1 MSKYEDMNP
10 PGKCDDHSKIVWLI
24 VEAFT
29 MNQMASHLVTKIKQ
43 AISCLATLYSCKSV
57 TRNPSPACNLRIRD
71 TLEDFDYF
79 HTGDFIIG
87 GVFTVNYNMVSLRA
101 DSIVT
106 AIACFNPVSHYYK
119 NLLAFLFGIEQMNK
133 TPELQNIS
141 LGYHIYDSCADANK
155 AVKSVLQI
163 LSGPGRIVPN
173 YSCMKQNQIIGFIG
187 DHHSRTTIPIAQVLS
202 VYRYTQISYGSTSYE
217 LSNRDLYPHFFRTVQ
232 NYRTIYLIITNL
244 IKRLGWTWVGVLAS
258 NDDSGEKEFQELNN
272 FMASEGIC
280 VAFIIKID
288 HGLFKLHQFL
298 KKLIYRREGN
308 IHRFYNKDNEF
319 VTYYIIKNWIILSNG
334 SIVINCVGHFNPWKN
349 DDYQFLINV
358 KHIIWKHNKTEI
370 PRSQCSETCMLGS
383 RKMPLPGIQS
393 FCCYACAPCSDGEM
407 SNISDSEKCYTC
419 SDLEWP
425 NKMKNFCIPKLE
437 EFLSYENETV
447 TVVVISVTGLCC
459 VITVLTLA
467 VFIFFH
473 HTPVVKA
480 NNKSL
485 SFVLLASI
493 FLGFLCVFLFLG
505 QPVDL
510 TCQLR
515 QISFGILFT
524 VAVSCVLA
532 KTFLVCIA
540 FKATT
545 PGSVFRKL
553 VGGSFPKSVVFLC
566 TSIQVIICVSWLSI
580 SPPFQEL
587 DTHSYQEKIIIQCNE
602 GSVIGFYS
610 VLGYMG
616 ILAAVSFMTAFL
628 ARTLPDSFNEAKY
641 ITFSMLVFC
650 IVWIAMIPAYLSTKG
665 KYMVAVEIFAI
676 LVSNVGL
683 LGCIFF
689 PKCYIFVCRPK
700 LDNRI
705 HLLERKS
712 AFGITIK

>member
-1 MSKYEDMNP
+1 MNENF
-10 PGKCDDHSKIVWLI
+10 W
-24 VEAFT
+24 
-29 MNQMASHLVTKIKQ
+29 
-43 AISCLATLYSCKSV
+43 
-57 TRNPSPACNLRIRD
+57 
-71 TLEDFDYF
+71 
-79 HTGDFIIG
+79 
-87 GVFTVNYNMVSLRA
+87 
-101 DSIVT
+101 
-106 AIACFNPVSHYYK
+106 
-119 NLLAFLFGIEQMNK
+119 
-133 TPELQNIS
+133 ELQNIS

-163 LSGPGRIVPN
+163 LSGPGRTVPN
-173 YSCMKQNQIIGFIG
+173 YSCMKQKQIIGFIG

-232 NYRTIYLIITNL
+232 NYRTIYLILTNL
-244 IKRLGWTWVGVLAS
+244 IKLLGWTWVGVVAS
-258 NDDSGEKEFQELNN
+258 NDDSGEKEFEELNN
-272 FMASEGIC
+272 F
-280 VAFIIKID
+280 
-288 HGLFKLHQFL
+288 LLHKFL
-298 KKLIYRREGN
+298 KKLTYRREGN
-308 IHRFYNKDNEF
+308 THHFYNKDNEF
-319 VTYYIIKNWIILSNG
+319 VTFYIIKNWIILSNG
-334 SIVINCVGHFNPWKN
+334 SIVMNCVGHFDPWKN
-349 DDYQFLINV
+349 GDYQFPINV
-358 KHIIWKHNKTEI
+358 KRIIWKHNKTEI
-370 PRSQCSETCMLGS
+370 PRSQCSETCLPGS
-383 RKMPLPGIQS
+383 RKMPKSGIQS

-425 NKMKNFCIPKLE
+425 NEMKNFCIPKLE
-437 EFLSYENETV
+437 DFLSYENETV

-459 VITVLTLA
+459 VKTVLIFA

-524 VAVSCVLA
+524 VAISCVLA

-566 TSIQVIICVSWLSI
+566 TSVQVIICVSWLSI
-580 SPPFQEL
+580 SPPFPEL

-616 ILAAVSFMTAFL
+616 ILAAVSFIIAFF
-628 ARTLPDSFNEAKY
+628 ARTLPDSYNEAKY

-650 IVWIAMIPAYLSTKG
+650 SVWIAMIPAYLSTKG
-665 KYMVAVEIFAI
+665 KYTVAVEIFAI

-689 PKCYIFVCRPK
+689 PKCYIFLCRPK
-700 LDNRI
+700 LDNKI
-705 HLLERKS
+705 YLLERKS